1 MINEQLADLTTETL
15 GNFSAEP
22 DERVAISTPATT
34 FQTAEPMAKPETQT
48 ATDDATGLSKVTA
61 LIKKQKALEEAND
74 ELTKQIK
81 ILQEQKKKQV
91 AEIDKTNEEMTHV
104 MDSIGVKKFDFENL
118 TIEVRN
124 YKAKVDIED
133 EKALPSQY
141 MKQHIVNTP
150 DKTRIYVALR
160 DGQNVNGAKL
170 IPVRKTI
177 FKEK

>member
-1 MINEQLADLTTETL
+1 MINKQLADLTTETL

-22 DERVAISTPATT
+22 DQSVAISTPATT
-34 FQTAEPMAKPETQT
+34 FKKTEPIAKPETQPV
-48 ATDDATGLSKVTA
+48 ANDATGLSKVTA

-81 ILQEQKKKQV
+81 ILQEQKKKQT
-91 AEIDKTNEEMTHV
+91 AEIDKTNEEMTNV

-160 DGQNVNGAKL
+160 DGQSINGAKL